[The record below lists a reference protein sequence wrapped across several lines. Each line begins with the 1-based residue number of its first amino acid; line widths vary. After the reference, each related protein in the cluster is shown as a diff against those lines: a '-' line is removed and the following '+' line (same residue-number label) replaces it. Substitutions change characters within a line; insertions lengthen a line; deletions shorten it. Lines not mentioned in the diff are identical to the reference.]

1 MPKLTVTD
9 VLDFLSNPPEP
20 GDVRALRDA
29 AGWSAERAAAA
40 VGVAR
45 ATWAAWEVGRARM
58 PLAAWM
64 LALVQIA
71 GVREFHERE
80 NLKYQ
85 RKFEF
90 EENRPPRQRRG
101 R

>member
-1 MPKLTVTD
+1 MPNKRLSIDD

-20 GDVRALRDA
+20 GDIRALRDA
-29 AGWSAERAAAA
+29 AGWSAERAASA

-58 PLAAWM
+58 PVAAWM
-64 LALVQIA
+64 LALMQIA
-71 GVREFHERE
+71 GVREFHRRE
-80 NLKYQ
+80 ELKYQ

-90 EENRPPRQRRG
+90 DEESPRRRG